1 MTGQEPPIPCRV
13 TQTVE
18 TAWTFER
25 HGERLVLHREETV
38 NGVNLVVVSE
48 NGVPRSYPF
57 DSMDRLVAFQSD
69 MESLLVR
76 TGWSFVAFTP
86 DRRSGRDRRGM
97 PRESE
102 RRRWWTDG
110 LR

>member
-1 MTGQEPPIPCRV
+1 MTGYKAPIRCNV

-25 HGERLVLHREETV
+25 QGERLVLYREETA

-57 DSMDRLVAFQSD
+57 DTMDRLVAFQSD
-69 MESLLVR
+69 METLLVR

-86 DRRSGRDRRGM
+86 DRRTGRDRRGM
-97 PRESE
+97 PREVE